1 MVAHFSGRLD
11 EALEAIERAI
21 RLNRER
27 GDDPSLG
34 RCTRMLSRFQ
44 WFAGLGEA
52 AHASACDAI
61 AILEPL
67 GPSAELAA
75 AYGVLARLAM
85 LRHEVAEA
93 EAWGS
98 RALELADRFGHAET
112 RVEALITVASAR
124 LLVDADADADLRD
137 AHAAAHDAGEREEAT
152 RAFANLA
159 YILMNWARTDAALM
173 ASRAGVA
180 YAGKHEVHHVAPYS
194 ILTESWLQL
203 RTGRWVEAERTAL
216 AHERSKVAVH
226 RLLAETVL
234 AELAVRRGDA
244 AAAERLDALSARAE
258 ETGEL
263 QRLVPVFELSI
274 ERALL
279 AGEQPSIERVLP
291 DVSGR
296 DALPT
301 VDVLRIG
308 AWSTVAGFPVRLA
321 APSSTPWEPMLRG
334 DWLAAA
340 AAFGDAGWG
349 YDRAFMLALAGDE
362 ESLVE
367 AIAIAQALGAAPLAR
382 RVAEQMRVLGLRVPR
397 GPRQST
403 RSNHA
408 GLTGRQ
414 LEVLALLGEGLT
426 NNEIADRLFVSPRTA
441 EHHVAAVLQK
451 LSAPTRR
458 DAVRRAAEFDAA
470 SPR

>member
-1 MVAHFSGRLD
+1 MTRLRFS
-11 EALEAIERAI
+11 
-21 RLNRER
+21 
-27 GDDPSLG
+27 
-34 RCTRMLSRFQ
+34 SR
-44 WFAGLGEA
+44 
-52 AHASACDAI
+52 S
-61 AILEPL
+61 

-75 AYGVLARLAM
+75 AYAVLARLAM
-85 LRHEVAEA
+85 LRREVAEA
-93 EAWGS
+93 DTWGS
-98 RALELADRFGHAET
+98 RALELADRFGHFET
-112 RVEALITVASAR
+112 RVEALVTVGSAR
-124 LLVDADADADLRD
+124 LLVDPDADADLRA
-137 AHAAAHDAGEREEAT
+137 AHAAADDAGEREEAQ

-159 YILMNWARTDAALM
+159 YVLMNWARADAALA
-173 ASRAGVA
+173 ASRTGID
-180 YAGKHEVHHVAPYS
+180 YAVKHELHHMAPYS

-203 RTGRWVEAERTAL
+203 RAGRWAEAERTAL

-274 ERALL
+274 ERSLL
-279 AGEQPSIERVLP
+279 GGEQPSVERMLP
-291 DVSGR
+291 YLSAIDG
-296 DALPT
+296 PYT
-301 VDVLRIG
+301 EDVLRIG
-308 AWSTVAGFPVRLA
+308 SWVTAAGFPVPLA
-321 APSSTPWEPMLRG
+321 APASTPWEPMLRS
-334 DWLAAA
+334 DWHAAA
-340 AAFGDAGWG
+340 AAFGDAGWE
-349 YDRAFMLALAGDE
+349 YDRAFMLSLAGDE

-367 AIAIAQALGAAPLAR
+367 AISIAYALGAAPLAR
-382 RVAEQMRVLGLRVPR
+382 RVAEQMRALGLRVPR

-414 LEVLALLGEGLT
+414 LEVLTLLGEGLT